1 MVGVCKYT
9 ISVCKF
15 VFVCVFV
22 SLFLIM
28 VIIIKAVLEMYA
40 DGELCELPTFFVCVV
55 MRPGMDPDQLW
66 RVSWALN
73 GIGHNIVELSVYDW
87 LAAIRRQRNTV

>member
-1 MVGVCKYT
+1 M
-9 ISVCKF
+9 
-15 VFVCVFV
+15 FV

-87 LAAIRRQRNTV
+87 LAAIRKQRNEV